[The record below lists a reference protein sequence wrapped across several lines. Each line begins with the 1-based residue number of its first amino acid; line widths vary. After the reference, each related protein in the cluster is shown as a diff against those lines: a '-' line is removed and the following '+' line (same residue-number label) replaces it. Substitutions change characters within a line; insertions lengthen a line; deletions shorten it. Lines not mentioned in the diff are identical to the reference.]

1 MKLIFR
7 SVIIYFEIILLLG
20 NSFSLIFPSKNYNG
34 SVNQKN
40 IPVITQGEFFN
51 DSVAIKDNSEV
62 LQKRTQ
68 QFKSDDLF
76 LVNHPVTSIKLDF
89 IVVKQ
94 VKVLIAFRTPDYLLS
109 SDLKSPPKNS

>member
-7 SVIIYFEIILLLG
+7 SVIIYLEIILFLGYSFPLL
-20 NSFSLIFPSKNYNG
+20 SAHKDYHG

-40 IPVITQGEFFN
+40 IPVITQGEFFY
-51 DSVAIKDNSEV
+51 DSVALKDNSEV
-62 LQKRTQ
+62 LQKRMQ

-76 LVNHPVTSIKLDF
+76 LVNNHVTSIKLDF

-94 VKVLIAFRTPDYLLS
+94 VKILTSFRTPDYLLS
-109 SDLKSPPKNS
+109 SDLKSPPRNS